1 MQRFLAMQLLAMR
14 RFLTLMLLLAAST
27 ISLTGCG
34 NKGPLYLPPPPVQQ
48 ISTPAEVSEEASE
61 EAPVEASEE
70 TVESE
75 DSSEAPEDSPEDPPK
90 DAPEDSPE
98 NTEAAEEPETTAE
111 D

>member
-1 MQRFLAMQLLAMR
+1 MQRFLV
-14 RFLTLMLLLAAST
+14 LMLLLAAST

-34 NKGPLYLPPPPVQQ
+34 NKGPLYLPQAPVQQ
-48 ISTPAEVSEEASE
+48 ISTPAEVPEEVSE

-75 DSSEAPEDSPEDPPK
+75 DSPEDSSE

-98 NTEAAEEPETTAE
+98 NTEAAEEPETTEE